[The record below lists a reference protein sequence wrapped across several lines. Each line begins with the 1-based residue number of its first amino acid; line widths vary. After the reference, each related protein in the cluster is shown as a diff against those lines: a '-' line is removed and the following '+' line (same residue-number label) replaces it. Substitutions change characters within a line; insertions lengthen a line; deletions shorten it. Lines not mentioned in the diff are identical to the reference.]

1 MPFTYKKEDFDTSE
15 PYENLVQ
22 IDDFLERQVQE
33 DELREYASGIGLSI
47 PSFNK
52 RLKAYK
58 DSLNP
63 RKSTRIH
70 EAHFTDFTKQ
80 PIDLDSGDW
89 SANDFGISK
98 DYDKEGVVFACPNP
112 ITITRRIV
120 NIDSG
125 EEKLELA
132 YTKGDKKWRRKIFSK
147 SVTSNSRKIV
157 ELAECGIA
165 VTSET
170 AKYLV
175 NYLFQLE
182 NLNLDTIPE
191 IQSISRLGMIKDVG
205 FSPYVGGIVFD
216 GDDTFKNAYSAI
228 GSKGN
233 REDWVELMQGLRAT
247 NVELRIL
254 LAASFASALI
264 SPLNINPFFVHIW
277 SGESGSGKTVALMV
291 AASVWGDPHWQGQ
304 AYIQTFNATQV
315 GLERSAAFFNHLPY
329 MIDEL
334 QLLKDSHG
342 RNKFDIVYLLSEG
355 RGRTRGNKLGGVDQ
369 TPTWANCI
377 ITTGETPLTTDS
389 SGAGAINRVIS
400 IECSPERPIIT
411 DGNTLVG
418 LLYKNYGFAGKEFV
432 DRLYAKDGGLNIQ
445 IAQSVYSRFFKELSE
460 GESTEKQAMAAAAVL
475 TGDEL
480 ATKWIFHDEHALT
493 AKDISKF
500 LATKEEVN
508 IGERGYHYICDWV
521 AQNYNKLREHEEDDR
536 GDVYGVVEYNTA
548 YIIASVFDNA
558 CRDGGFDPR
567 PLRSWMKKKGKIG
580 LQGDSSRSTVKKRI
594 NGLPAVRCVAVI
606 LESDKEISPDEDL
619 PF

>member
-15 PYENLVQ
+15 PYADLMQVN
-22 IDDFLERQVQE
+22 DPFERQIQE
-33 DELREYASGIGLSI
+33 DELKEYAIKLGV
-47 PSFNK
+47 PSFSK
-52 RLKAYK
+52 RLKMYK

-63 RKSTRIH
+63 RKNAKLH
-70 EAHFTDFTKQ
+70 EVRMTNFTSQ

-89 SANDFGISK
+89 VANDFGITK
-98 DYDKEGVVFACPNP
+98 DTDKDGTIFACPNP

-120 NIDSG
+120 NIDTG

-132 YTKGDKKWRRKIFSK
+132 YTKGDKKWRRRIFSK
-147 SVTSNSRKIV
+147 DVTSNSRKIV
-157 ELAECGIA
+157 ELAKCGIA

-182 NLNLDTIPE
+182 NLNLDIIPE
-191 IQSISRLGMIKDVG
+191 IQSISRLGMIQDVG
-205 FSPYVGGIVFD
+205 FSPYVDGIVFD
-216 GDDTFKNAYSAI
+216 GDDNLKNAYSAI
-228 GSKGN
+228 KSKGS
-233 REDWVELMQGLRAT
+233 RDDWVKLMQGLRGT

-254 LAASFASALI
+254 LAASFASVLI

-277 SGESGSGKTVALMV
+277 SGESGSGKTVALMC

-355 RGRTRGNKLGGVDQ
+355 RGRTRGNKLGGIDQ

-377 ITTGETPLTTDS
+377 ITTGETPITTDS

-411 DGNTLVG
+411 DGNKLVS
-418 LLYKNYGFAGKEFV
+418 LLYQNYGFAGKEFV
-432 DRLYAKDGGLNIQ
+432 DKLYEPGDLNITL
-445 IAQSVYSRFFKELSE
+445 AQDTYDEFFKELSE

-475 TGDEL
+475 TGDTL
-480 ATKWIFHDEHALT
+480 ATKWIFQDGQALT

-500 LATKEEVN
+500 LATKDEVN
-508 IGERGYHYICDWV
+508 VGERGYHFICDWV
-521 AQNYNKLREHEEDDR
+521 AQNANKMREQTSDDR
-536 GDVYGVVEYNTA
+536 GEIYGIIEDNVA

-558 CRDGGFDPR
+558 CRNGGFDPR
-567 PLRSWMKKKGKIG
+567 PLRSWMRKKGLLM
-580 LQGDSSRSTVKKRI
+580 LQGDTNRSTVTKKI
-594 NGLPAVRCVAVI
+594 GEMNSVRCVAVI
-606 LESDKEISPDEDL
+606 LQSDDKVSSDEDL

>member
-15 PYENLVQ
+15 PYADLMQ

-33 DELREYASGIGLSI
+33 DELREYASSVGLSI
-47 PSFNK
+47 SSFNK

-58 DSLNP
+58 DDLNP
-63 RKSTRIH
+63 RKNPRLH
-70 EAHFTDFTKQ
+70 EVRMTDFTKQ
-80 PIDLDSGDW
+80 PITLDSGDW
-89 SANDFGISK
+89 VANDFGITK
-98 DYDKEGVVFACPNP
+98 DTDKDGTIFACPNP

-120 NIDSG
+120 NIDTG

-132 YTKGDKKWRRKIFSK
+132 YTKGDKKWRRRIFSK
-147 SVTSNSRKIV
+147 DVTSNSRKIV
-157 ELAECGIA
+157 ELAKCGIA

-182 NLNLDTIPE
+182 NLNLDIIPE

-205 FSPYVGGIVFD
+205 FSPYVDGIVFD
-216 GDDTFKNAYSAI
+216 GDDNKLRNAYSAI
-228 GSKGN
+228 KSKGS
-233 REDWVELMQGLRAT
+233 RDDWVKLMQGLRGT
-247 NVELRIL
+247 NVEIRII
-254 LAASFASALI
+254 LAASFASVLVF
-264 SPLNINPFFVHIW
+264 PLNINPFFVHVW
-277 SGESGSGKTVALMV
+277 AGESGAGKTVALMC
-291 AASVWGDPHWQGQ
+291 AASVWGDPHFQGQ
-304 AYIQTFNATQV
+304 AYIQNFNATQV
-315 GLERSAAFFNHLPY
+315 GLERSAAFFNHLPL

-342 RNKFDIVYLLSEG
+342 KNKFDIVYLLSEG
-355 RGRTRGNKLGGVDQ
+355 QGRTRGNKLGGIDQ

-377 ITTGETPLTTDS
+377 ITTGETPITTDS

-432 DRLYAKDGGLNIQ
+432 DKLYTDDGGLNIQ
-445 IAQSVYSRFFKELSE
+445 IAQDTYNKFFKELSE
-460 GESTEKQAMAAAAVL
+460 GESTEKQAMAAAAIL
-475 TGDEL
+475 TGDAL
-480 ATKWIFHDEHALT
+480 ATKWIFQDGQALT

-500 LATKEEVN
+500 LATKDEVN
-508 IGERGYHYICDWV
+508 IGQRGYHYICDWI
-521 AQNYNKLREHEEDDR
+521 AQNANKMRGQSEDDR
-536 GDVYGVVEYNTA
+536 GDVYGVIENNVA
-548 YIIASVFDNA
+548 YIIATVFDNA

-567 PLRSWMKKKGKIG
+567 PLRSWMKKKGLLMVQAG
-580 LQGDSSRSTVKKRI
+580 RSTYVKKI
-594 NGLPAVRCVAVI
+594 NGLNCVRCVAVV
-606 LESDKEISPDEDL
+606 LESNEKISAKDDL

>member
-15 PYENLVQ
+15 PYKNLMD
-22 IDDFLERQVQE
+22 IDDPFERQIQE
-33 DELREYASGIGLSI
+33 DELKEYAVKLGV
-47 PSFNK
+47 PSFGK
-52 RLKAYK
+52 RLKTYE

-63 RKSTRIH
+63 RKNAKLH
-70 EAHFTDFTKQ
+70 EVRMTNFTGQ
-80 PIDLDSGDW
+80 PLDLDCGDW
-89 SANDFGISK
+89 TANDFGITK
-98 DYDKEGVVFACPNP
+98 DTQEGTAFACPNP
-112 ITITRRIV
+112 VTITRRIV
-120 NIDSG
+120 NIDTG

-132 YTKGDKKWRRKIFSK
+132 YTKGDKKWRRRVFSK
-147 SVTSNSRKIV
+147 GVTSNSRKIV

-182 NLNLDTIPE
+182 NLNLDIIPE
-191 IQSISRLGMIKDVG
+191 VRSISRLGQIPNVG
-205 FSPYVGGIVFD
+205 FSPYVDGIIFD
-216 GDDTFKNAYSAI
+216 GDDSLKNAYSAI
-228 GSKGN
+228 GSKGS
-233 REDWVELMQGLRAT
+233 RDDWIKLMQGLRGT

-254 LAASFASALI
+254 LAASFASVLV

-355 RGRTRGNKLGGVDQ
+355 RGRTRGNKLGGIDQ

-377 ITTGETPLTTDS
+377 ITTGETPITTDS

-411 DGNTLVG
+411 DGNKLVS

-432 DRLYAKDGGLNIQ
+432 ERLYANDGLNIQ
-445 IAQSVYSRFFKELSE
+445 VAQNVYDRFFKKLSE
-460 GESTEKQAMAAAAVL
+460 GESTEKQAMAAAAIL
-475 TGDEL
+475 AGDAL
-480 ATKWIFHDEHALT
+480 ATNWIFKDGQALT
-493 AKDISKF
+493 AKDISQF
-500 LATKEEVN
+500 LATKDEVN
-508 IGERGYHYICDWV
+508 VGERGYHYICDWV
-521 AQNYNKLREHEEDDR
+521 AQNYNKLREQSEDDR
-536 GDVYGVVEYNTA
+536 GEIYGVIDGNVA
-548 YIIASVFDNA
+548 YIIASVFDSA

-567 PLRSWMKKKGKIG
+567 PLRSWMRKKGKLA
-580 LQGDSSRSTVKKRI
+580 LQGDTKRTTVKKRI
-594 NGLPAVRCVAVI
+594 GNMPGVRCVAVI
-606 LESDKEISPDEDL
+606 LESDKEISAKDDIV
-619 PF
+619 F

>member
-15 PYENLVQ
+15 PYADLMQVN
-22 IDDFLERQVQE
+22 DPFERQIQE
-33 DELREYASGIGLSI
+33 DELKEYAIKLGVPNFS
-47 PSFNK
+47 K
-52 RLKAYK
+52 RLKMYK

-63 RKSTRIH
+63 RKNAKLH
-70 EAHFTDFTKQ
+70 EVRMTNFTSQ

-89 SANDFGISK
+89 VANDFGITK
-98 DYDKEGVVFACPNP
+98 DTDKDGTIFACPNP

-120 NIDSG
+120 NIDTG

-132 YTKGDKKWRRKIFSK
+132 YTKGDKKWRRRIFSK
-147 SVTSNSRKIV
+147 DVTSNSRKIV
-157 ELAECGIA
+157 ELAKCGIA

-182 NLNLDTIPE
+182 NLNLDIIPE
-191 IQSISRLGMIKDVG
+191 IQSISRLGMIQDVG
-205 FSPYVGGIVFD
+205 FSPYVDGIVFD
-216 GDDTFKNAYSAI
+216 GDDNLKNAYSAI
-228 GSKGN
+228 KSKGN
-233 REDWVELMQGLRAT
+233 RDDWVKLMRGLRGT

-254 LAASFASALI
+254 LAASFASVLV

-277 SGESGSGKTVALMV
+277 SGESGSGKTVALMC

-355 RGRTRGNKLGGVDQ
+355 RGRTRGNKLGGIDQ

-377 ITTGETPLTTDS
+377 ITTGETPITTDS

-432 DRLYAKDGGLNIQ
+432 DKLYANDGGLNIQ
-445 IAQSVYSRFFKELSE
+445 IAQDTYNEFFKELSE

-475 TGDEL
+475 TGDAL
-480 ATKWIFHDEHALT
+480 ATKWIFHDGQALT

-508 IGERGYHYICDWV
+508 VGERGYHFICDWV
-521 AQNYNKLREHEEDDR
+521 AQNANKMRGQSEDDR
-536 GDVYGVVEYNTA
+536 GDVYGVIENNVA
-548 YIIASVFDNA
+548 YIIATVFDNA

-567 PLRSWMKKKGKIG
+567 PLRSWMKKKGLLMVQAG
-580 LQGDSSRSTVKKRI
+580 RSTYVKKI
-594 NGLPAVRCVAVI
+594 NGLNCARCVAVV
-606 LESDKEISPDEDL
+606 LESNEKISAKDDL

>member
-15 PYENLVQ
+15 PYADLMQVN
-22 IDDFLERQVQE
+22 DPFERQIQE
-33 DELREYASGIGLSI
+33 DELKEYAIKLGVPNFS
-47 PSFNK
+47 K
-52 RLKAYK
+52 RLKMYK

-63 RKSTRIH
+63 RKNAKLH
-70 EAHFTDFTKQ
+70 EVRMTNFTSQ

-89 SANDFGISK
+89 VANDFGITK
-98 DYDKEGVVFACPNP
+98 DTDKDGTIFACPNP

-120 NIDSG
+120 NIDTG

-132 YTKGDKKWRRKIFSK
+132 YTKGDKKWRRRIFSK
-147 SVTSNSRKIV
+147 DVTSNSRKIV
-157 ELAECGIA
+157 ELAKCGIA

-182 NLNLDTIPE
+182 NLNLDIIPE
-191 IQSISRLGMIKDVG
+191 IQSISRLGMIQDVG
-205 FSPYVGGIVFD
+205 FSPYVDGIVFD
-216 GDDTFKNAYSAI
+216 GDDNLKNAYSAI
-228 GSKGN
+228 KSKGN
-233 REDWVELMQGLRAT
+233 RDDWVKLMRGLRGT

-254 LAASFASALI
+254 LAASFASVLV

-277 SGESGSGKTVALMV
+277 SGESGSGKTVALMC

-355 RGRTRGNKLGGVDQ
+355 RGRTRGNKLGGIDQ

-377 ITTGETPLTTDS
+377 ITTGETPITTDS

-432 DRLYAKDGGLNIQ
+432 DKLYANDGGLNIQ
-445 IAQSVYSRFFKELSE
+445 IAQDTYNEFFKELSE

-475 TGDEL
+475 TGDAL
-480 ATKWIFHDEHALT
+480 ATKWIFHDGQALT

-508 IGERGYHYICDWV
+508 VGERGYHFICDWV
-521 AQNYNKLREHEEDDR
+521 AQNANKMRGQSEDDR
-536 GDVYGVVEYNTA
+536 GDVYGVIENNVA
-548 YIIASVFDNA
+548 YIIATVFDNA

-567 PLRSWMKKKGKIG
+567 PLRSWMKKKGLLMVQAG
-580 LQGDSSRSTVKKRI
+580 RSTYVKKI
-594 NGLPAVRCVAVI
+594 NGLNCVRCVAVV
-606 LESDKEISPDEDL
+606 LESNEKISAKDDL

>member
-15 PYENLVQ
+15 PYEDLMQ
-22 IDDFLERQVQE
+22 IDDPLERQVQE
-33 DELREYASGIGLSI
+33 DELRIYASDLGLGMS
-47 PSFNK
+47 SFNK

-58 DSLNP
+58 DSIDP
-63 RKSTRIH
+63 RKQAKLH
-70 EAHFTDFTKQ
+70 EVKITNFTKQ

-89 SANDFGISK
+89 DANDFGISK
-98 DYDKEGVVFACPNP
+98 DTRDGTVFACPNP

-120 NIDSG
+120 NIDTG

-132 YTKGDKKWRRKIFSK
+132 YTKGDKKWRRRIFSK

-182 NLNLDTIPE
+182 NLNLDIIPE

-205 FSPYVGGIVFD
+205 FSPYVDGIVFD
-216 GDDTFKNAYSAI
+216 GDNAFKNAYTAI
-228 GSKGN
+228 GSKGKYD
-233 REDWVELMQGLRAT
+233 DWIHLMQGLRGT

-254 LAASFASALI
+254 LAASFASVLV

-355 RGRTRGNKLGGVDQ
+355 RGRTRGNKLGGIDQ

-377 ITTGETPLTTDS
+377 ITTGETPLTTDN

-400 IECSPERPIIT
+400 IECSPEHPIIT

-418 LLYKNYGFAGKEFV
+418 LLYKHYGFAGKEFI

-445 IAQSVYSRFFKELSE
+445 IAQSTYNKFFKELSE

-475 TGDEL
+475 TGDAL
-480 ATKWIFHDEHALT
+480 ATKWIFQDDQALT

-500 LATKEEVN
+500 LATKDEVN
-508 IGERGYHYICDWV
+508 VGERGYHYICDWV
-521 AQNYNKLREHEEDDR
+521 AQNANKMREQTDDDR
-536 GDVYGVVEYNTA
+536 GDVYGVIEDNVA
-548 YIIASVFDNA
+548 YIIATVFDRA

-567 PLRSWMKKKGKIG
+567 PLRSWMQKKHLLKAS
-580 LQGDSSRSTVKKRI
+580 SSRNTVTKRI
-594 NGLPAVRCVAVI
+594 NGVNVVRCVAVI
-606 LESDKEISPDEDL
+606 LESEEIISSEEDL

>member
-1 MPFTYKKEDFDTSE
+1 MPFAYKKEDFDTSE
-15 PYENLVQ
+15 PYKNLMD
-22 IDDFLERQVQE
+22 IDDPFERRIQE
-33 DELREYASGIGLSI
+33 KELKKYAADLGISEFSSL
-47 PSFNK
+47 
-52 RLKAYK
+52 LKAYRESI
-58 DSLNP
+58 DP
-63 RKSTRIH
+63 RKQAHLHEVRATR
-70 EAHFTDFTKQ
+70 FSSQ
-80 PIDLDSGDW
+80 PLELDSGDW
-89 SANDFGISK
+89 DANDFGISK
-98 DYDKEGVVFACPNP
+98 DTQEGIIYACPNP

-120 NIDSG
+120 DIDTG

-132 YTKGDKKWRRKIFSK
+132 YTKGDKKWRRRIFSK

-182 NLNLDTIPE
+182 NLNLDIIPE

-205 FSPYVGGIVFD
+205 FSPYVDGIVFG
-216 GDDTFKNAYSAI
+216 GDDSLKNAYSAI
-228 GSKGN
+228 GTKGN
-233 REDWVELMQGLRAT
+233 RDDWIKLMQGLRST
-247 NVELRIL
+247 SVELRIL
-254 LAASFASALI
+254 LAASFASVLV

-334 QLLKDSHG
+334 QLLKDPHG

-355 RGRTRGNKLGGVDQ
+355 RGRTRGNKLGGIDL

-400 IECSPERPIIT
+400 IECSPEHPIIT
-411 DGNTLVG
+411 NGNELVS
-418 LLYKNYGFAGKEFV
+418 LLYKSYGFAGKEFV
-432 DRLYAKDGGLNIQ
+432 NMLYADDGGLNIQ
-445 IAQSVYSRFFKELSE
+445 IAQDIYNKFFKELSE
-460 GESTEKQAMAAAAVL
+460 GESTEKQAMAASAVL
-475 TGDEL
+475 TGDAL
-480 ATKWIFHDEHALT
+480 ATKWIFHDEQALT

-500 LATKEEVN
+500 LATKDEVN
-508 IGERGYHYICDWV
+508 VGERGYHFICDWV
-521 AQNYNKLREHEEDDR
+521 AQNANKMREQTSDDR
-536 GDVYGVVEYNTA
+536 GEIYGIIEGNVA

-567 PLRSWMKKKGKIG
+567 PLRSWMLKKKLLAAQSGKN
-580 LQGDSSRSTVKKRI
+580 RSTFVRKI
-594 NGLPAVRCVAVI
+594 NGLSTRCVAVT
-606 LESDKEISPDEDL
+606 LESEDKITAADDI

>member
-1 MPFTYKKEDFDTSE
+1 MPFTYKKEDFNTSE
-15 PYENLVQ
+15 PYKNLMN
-22 IDDFLERQVQE
+22 IDDPLERQIQE
-33 DELREYASGIGLSI
+33 DELTEYATGLGVPKFSR
-47 PSFNK
+47 

-58 DSLNP
+58 DSINP
-63 RKSTRIH
+63 RKRAHLHEVKSTN
-70 EAHFTDFTKQ
+70 FTQQ
-80 PIDLDSGDW
+80 PIELDSGDW
-89 SANDFGISK
+89 DANDFGISK
-98 DYDKEGVVFACPNP
+98 DTQEGTVYACPNP
-112 ITITRRIV
+112 ITITSRIV
-120 NIDSG
+120 NIDTG

-132 YTKGDKKWRRKIFSK
+132 YTKGDKKWRRRIFSK

-182 NLNLDTIPE
+182 NLNLNLIPE
-191 IQSISRLGMIKDVG
+191 IKSISRLGMIRDVG
-205 FSPYVGGIVFD
+205 FSPYVKGIVFD
-216 GDDTFKNAYSAI
+216 GDDSFKNAYSAVAAK
-228 GSKGN
+228 GS
-233 REDWVELMQGLRAT
+233 RDDWITLMQGLRGT
-247 NVELRIL
+247 SVELRIL
-254 LAASFASALI
+254 LAASFASVLV

-277 SGESGSGKTVALMV
+277 SGESGSGKTVALMA

-334 QLLKDSHG
+334 QLLKDAHG

-355 RGRTRGNKLGGVDQ
+355 RGRTRGNKLGGIDQ
-369 TPTWANCI
+369 TPTWANCV

-400 IECSPERPIIT
+400 IECSPEHPIIT
-411 DGNTLVG
+411 NGNELVS
-418 LLYKNYGFAGKEFV
+418 LLYKSYGFAGKEFV
-432 DRLYAKDGGLNIQ
+432 DKLYADDGGLNIQ
-445 IAQSVYSRFFKELSE
+445 IAQDTSNEFFKELSE

-475 TGDEL
+475 TGDAL
-480 ATKWIFHDEHALT
+480 ATKWIFHDGQALT

-500 LATKEEVN
+500 LATKDEVN

-521 AQNYNKLREHEEDDR
+521 AQNANKMREQTSDDR
-536 GDVYGVVEYNTA
+536 GEIYGIIEDNIA
-548 YIIASVFDNA
+548 YIIASVFDSA

-567 PLRSWMKKKGKIG
+567 PLRSWMRKKNLLV
-580 LQGDSSRSTVKKRI
+580 LQGDTNRSTVTKKI
-594 NGLPAVRCVAVI
+594 GEMNSVRCVAII
-606 LESDKEISPDEDL
+606 LESDDKVSSDEDM

>member
-1 MPFTYKKEDFDTSE
+1 MPFNYKKEDFDTSE
-15 PYENLVQ
+15 PYKNLMD
-22 IDDFLERQVQE
+22 IDDPLERQVQE
-33 DELREYASGIGLSI
+33 DDLTEYATNLGVPRFS
-47 PSFNK
+47 K

-63 RKSTRIH
+63 RKNTRLH
-70 EAHFTDFTKQ
+70 EAHITDFTKQ

-89 SANDFGISK
+89 DANDFGISK
-98 DYDKEGVVFACPNP
+98 DAQEGMIIACPNP

-120 NIDSG
+120 NIDTG

-132 YTKGDKKWRRKIFSK
+132 YTKGDKRWRRKIFSK
-147 SVTSNSRKIV
+147 SITSNSRKIV

-182 NLNLDTIPE
+182 NLNLDIIPE
-191 IQSISRLGMIKDVG
+191 IQSVSRLGMIKDVG
-205 FSPYVGGIVFD
+205 FSPYVDGIVFD
-216 GDDTFKNAYSAI
+216 GDDAYQNAYSAI

-233 REDWVELMQGLRAT
+233 RDDWIKLMQGLRST

-254 LAASFASALI
+254 LAASFASVLI
-264 SPLNINPFFVHIW
+264 LPLNINPFFVHIW
-277 SGESGSGKTVALMV
+277 SGESGSGKTVALMA

-315 GLERSAAFFNHLPY
+315 GLERSAAFFNNLPY

-355 RGRTRGNKLGGVDQ
+355 RGRTRGNKLGGIDQ

-377 ITTGETPLTTDS
+377 ITTGETPITTDS

-411 DGNTLVG
+411 DGNALVS

-432 DRLYAKDGGLNIQ
+432 DRLYMDGGLNIQ
-445 IAQSVYSRFFKELSE
+445 IAQDTYSKFFKELSE
-460 GESTEKQAMAAAAVL
+460 GKSTEKQAMAAAAVL
-475 TGDEL
+475 TGDTL
-480 ATKWIFHDEHALT
+480 ATKWIFNDGRALT

-500 LATKEEVN
+500 LATKDEVN
-508 IGERGYHYICDWV
+508 VGERGYHYICDWV

-536 GDVYGVVEYNTA
+536 GDIYGVIENNVA
-548 YIIASVFDNA
+548 YIIATVFDNA

-567 PLRSWMKKKGKIG
+567 PLRSWMKKKGKLE
-580 LQGDSSRSTVKKRI
+580 LQGDTSINTVKKRI
-594 NGLPAVRCVAVI
+594 NGLSAIRCVAVI
-606 LESDKEISPDEDL
+606 LDTDEEISPNDDM

>member
-1 MPFTYKKEDFDTSE
+1 MPSFTYKKEDFDTSE
-15 PYENLVQ
+15 PYANLMQVN
-22 IDDFLERQVQE
+22 DPLERQIQE
-33 DELREYASGIGLSI
+33 DELKKYATDLQVPNFSR
-47 PSFNK
+47 

-58 DSLNP
+58 ESLDP
-63 RKSTRIH
+63 RKQAHLHEVRVTR
-70 EAHFTDFTKQ
+70 FSSQ
-80 PIDLDSGDW
+80 PFELDSGEWD
-89 SANDFGISK
+89 ANDFGISK
-98 DYDKEGVVFACPNP
+98 DSQEGTIYACPNP

-120 NIDSG
+120 NIDTG

-132 YTKGDKKWRRKIFSK
+132 YTKGDKKWRRKIVSK

-182 NLNLDTIPE
+182 NLNLDIIPE
-191 IQSISRLGMIKDVG
+191 IQSISRLGMIPDVG
-205 FSPYVGGIVFD
+205 FSPYVDGIVFD
-216 GDDTFKNAYSAI
+216 GDDTFRNAYSAI
-228 GSKGN
+228 GSKGK
-233 REDWVELMQGLRAT
+233 RDSWVKLMQGLRET
-247 NVELRIL
+247 NLEVRIL
-254 LAASFASALI
+254 LAASFASVLV

-277 SGESGSGKTVALMV
+277 SAESGSGKTVALMV
-291 AASVWGDPHWQGQ
+291 GASVWGDPHWQGQ
-304 AYIQTFNATQV
+304 AYIQSFNATQV

-334 QLLKDSHG
+334 QLLKDPRG
-342 RNKFDIVYLLSEG
+342 RNKFDVVYLLSEG
-355 RGRTRGNKLGGVDQ
+355 RGRTRGNKLGGIDE

-377 ITTGETPLTTDS
+377 ITTGETPLTTES

-411 DGNTLVG
+411 NGNELVS

-432 DRLYAKDGGLNIQ
+432 DRLYEPGGLNVTL
-445 IAQSVYSRFFKELSE
+445 AQDIYSDCFKQLSE
-460 GESTEKQAMAAAAVL
+460 GESTEKQAMAAAAIL
-475 TGDEL
+475 TGDAL
-480 ATKWIFHDEHALT
+480 ATKWIFQDGHALT
-493 AKDISKF
+493 AKEISKF

-521 AQNYNKLREHEEDDR
+521 AQNANKLRDQTSDDR
-536 GDVYGVVEYNTA
+536 GDIYGIIENNVA

-558 CRDGGFDPR
+558 CREGGFDPH
-567 PLRSWMKKKGKIG
+567 PLRSWMLKKGLLKTT
-580 LQGDSSRSTVKKRI
+580 SSRSTVTKRI
-594 NGLPAVRCVAVI
+594 NGVSVVRCVAVI
-606 LESDKEISPDEDL
+606 LEAEDQISPDDDM